1 MALRHTYFSASGLNP
16 LPYLERWWHPHR
28 NGTTVTIRDRAVGI
42 RWTDRA
48 RRALAERESAL
59 YVEMQLYFSCVVQ
72 KHVVFHDTPDHSDFV
87 EAGDNLYVRASAVE
101 SDICT
106 PEEFAASHPARR
118 ELDSAAAM
126 RMVPRS
132 LWLDY
137 RRGAWTGEMAVGAKT

>member
-1 MALRHTYFSASGLNP
+1 HLTTQHLVWRREQRY
-16 LPYLERWWHPHR
+16 PHR
-28 NGTTVTIRDRAVGI
+28 SRKGH
-42 RWTDRA
+42 
-48 RRALAERESAL
+48 
-59 YVEMQLYFSCVVQ
+59 FSCVVQ

-87 EAGDNLYVRASAVE
+87 EAGDNLHVRASAVE